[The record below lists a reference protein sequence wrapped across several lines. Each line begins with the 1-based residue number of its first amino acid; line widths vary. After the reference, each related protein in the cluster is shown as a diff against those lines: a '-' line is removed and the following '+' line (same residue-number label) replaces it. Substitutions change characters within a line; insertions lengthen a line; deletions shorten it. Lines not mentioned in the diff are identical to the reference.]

1 MRPTRLRRNADKL
14 FYVAILA
21 AGKSKRM
28 NSKKSK
34 VLHKLCGKPLLFYPL
49 KIAMSL
55 KPQKIFVVV
64 GGPNSEEVRKVFSDF
79 PVDFVEQ
86 SEPLGTGDAVMKMEE
101 FFRDKEADLMVIP
114 GDAPLLIEETV
125 KDLLS
130 FHKERGA
137 IATVLTAEHPNPT
150 GYGRIVRS
158 VGDRILMIVEE
169 VDAFPEEKEIKE
181 INAGVYVFDTPSLFE
196 WLPDIR
202 ADNRQGEYYLTDV
215 IEILQ
220 RRVGNV
226 YAHKISDWHQ
236 VIGVNTRR
244 DLAFAEKILEDRIK
258 SYWIDNGVTFVR
270 PDSVYIE
277 FEVEIGKDTVIYPF
291 VSLMGKT
298 RIGEE
303 CEIGPNIVLKDVEI
317 PDRTIVRGGNHGS

>member
-1 MRPTRLRRNADKL
+1 MRPTRFRRNAEKP

-49 KIAMSL
+49 RIAMGL
-55 KPQKIFVVV
+55 NPEKIFVIV
-64 GGPNSEEVRKVFSDF
+64 GGSNSEEVRSTFSEY
-79 PVDFVEQ
+79 PVEFVEQ
-86 SEPLGTGDAVMKMEE
+86 PEPLGTGDAVMRMEE
-101 FFRDKEADLMVIP
+101 FFKDKEADLMVIP
-114 GDAPLLIEETV
+114 GDAPLLMEETAL
-125 KDLLS
+125 DLLS

-169 VDAFPEEKEIKE
+169 ADAFPEEKEIKE
-181 INAGVYVFDTPSLFE
+181 INAGVYVFDTPSLYE
-196 WLPDIR
+196 WLPDVR

-220 RRVGNV
+220 RRVGSV
-226 YAHKISDWHQ
+226 YAHKIEDWHQ
-236 VIGVNTRR
+236 VIGVNTRQ
-244 DLAFAEKILEDRIK
+244 DLALAERILEERLK
-258 SYWIDNGVTFVR
+258 SYWMNNGVTFVK
-270 PDSVYIE
+270 PDSVYLE

-298 RIGEE
+298 KIGEE
-303 CEIGPNIVLKDVEI
+303 CEIGPNLVLKDVEI
-317 PDRTIVRGGNHGS
+317 PSGTVLKGECHGF